1 MSRGC
6 CAVRKNSE
14 VRFFGGYNA
23 IHGGLEFARGG
34 RVKLPVLVGWFGNNL
49 LGWNFLYLVS
59 SALPA
64 KQLTACGGMLLL
76 GHLTLRRVLTGRDQI
91 M

>member
-6 CAVRKNSE
+6 SAVRKNSE

-34 RVKLPVLVGWFGNNL
+34 RVKLPVPVEWFGNNP
-49 LGWNFLYLVS
+49 LGWNILYLVS

-76 GHLTLRRVLTGRDQI
+76 GQFTLR
-91 M
+91 

>member
-1 MSRGC
+1 
-6 CAVRKNSE
+6 
-14 VRFFGGYNA
+14 
-23 IHGGLEFARGG
+23 
-34 RVKLPVLVGWFGNNL
+34 
-49 LGWNFLYLVS
+49 LVS